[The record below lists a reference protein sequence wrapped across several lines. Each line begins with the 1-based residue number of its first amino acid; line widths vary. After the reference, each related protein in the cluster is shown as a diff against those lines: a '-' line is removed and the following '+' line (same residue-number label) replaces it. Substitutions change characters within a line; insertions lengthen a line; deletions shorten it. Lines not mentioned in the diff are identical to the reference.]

1 MKIEDQTPATSKPVD
16 DIDPIGPDRSLLIVD
31 DDGPF
36 LRRLARAMETR
47 GFAVD
52 TAETVSE
59 GIARSKAAP
68 PKYAVVD
75 LRLADGNGLEVIEAI
90 RQNRDDTQIVVLTGY
105 GNIATAVTAVKLGA
119 LDYLAKPADADDVF
133 NALTQR
139 KGEKTEV
146 PENPMSADRVRWEHI
161 QRVYEMCERNVS
173 ETARR
178 LNMHRR
184 TLQRILAKRA
194 PK

>member
-1 MKIEDQTPATSKPVD
+1 MTTEDQTPSISVPTD
-16 DIDPIGPDRSLLIVD
+16 NDDPIGPDRSLLIVD

-47 GFAVD
+47 GFVVD
-52 TAETVSE
+52 TAETVSD

>member
-1 MKIEDQTPATSKPVD
+1 MKTDDENNSTSAPTD
-16 DIDPIGPDRSLLIVD
+16 DGDPIGPDRSLLIVD

-52 TAETVSE
+52 TAETVSD
-59 GIARSKAAP
+59 GIARSRAAP

>member
-1 MKIEDQTPATSKPVD
+1 MKTDDENNSTSAPTD
-16 DIDPIGPDRSLLIVD
+16 DGDPIGPDRSLLIVD

-52 TAETVSE
+52 TAETVSD
-59 GIARSKAAP
+59 GIARSRAAP

-146 PENPMSADRVRWEHI
+146 PEN
-161 QRVYEMCERNVS
+161 
-173 ETARR
+173 
-178 LNMHRR
+178 
-184 TLQRILAKRA
+184 K
-194 PK
+194 

>member
-1 MKIEDQTPATSKPVD
+1 MKTEDQTSSTSAPAD
-16 DIDPIGPDRSLLIVD
+16 DIDPIGPDKSLLIVD

-47 GFAVD
+47 GFIVD

-119 LDYLAKPADADDVF
+119 LDYLAKPAGAE
-133 NALTQR
+133 AIR
-139 KGEKTEV
+139 
-146 PENPMSADRVRWEHI
+146 
-161 QRVYEMCERNVS
+161 
-173 ETARR
+173 
-178 LNMHRR
+178 
-184 TLQRILAKRA
+184 
-194 PK
+194 